1 MVQSPGSKAPP
12 PGLAY
17 PTRMVS
23 MNEPG
28 PWASPQGKPE
38 HKGLEPDPDITD
50 TDQARAE
57 ERVSAFQR
65 GGGPFVAAVE
75 ATRMPMVVTDPTVDG
90 NPIVYVN
97 QSFIDLFGYAR
108 EEIVGQNYFF
118 LAGPGTDPEVE
129 QFIRAAMIAE
139 EPLNLEVL
147 LRAKSGREV
156 WAAQFV
162 SPVHDEHGHVIQHFA
177 SFLDITRRV
186 RAERRT
192 QRLNEVLESR
202 VRERT
207 QELQNELDRR
217 HALEGILTE
226 SIREKDRLL
235 GQRSVLLHEVNHR
248 AKNSI
253 AMAVSMLR
261 LQMARQGNP
270 GVSEALENA
279 IQRLDHLARIHE
291 LLYRQDSNDV
301 QSVDM
306 AGYLTEL
313 CRNFGHLQ
321 SPEDY
326 RIELMSDADDITL
339 DVDRAINVA
348 LIAGE
353 AITNALKHAFPD
365 KRRGAVRVGL
375 HQEGDD
381 VLLSIEDNG
390 VGLPVQPRVG
400 SMGMRLIEGMARSLN
415 GTLTVEGNRGTRIAL
430 RFPAALG
437 S

>member
-1 MVQSPGSKAPP
+1 
-12 PGLAY
+12 
-17 PTRMVS
+17 
-23 MNEPG
+23 
-28 PWASPQGKPE
+28 
-38 HKGLEPDPDITD
+38 
-50 TDQARAE
+50 
-57 ERVSAFQR
+57 
-65 GGGPFVAAVE
+65 
-75 ATRMPMVVTDPTVDG
+75 
-90 NPIVYVN
+90 
-97 QSFIDLFGYAR
+97 
-108 EEIVGQNYFF
+108 
-118 LAGPGTDPEVE
+118 
-129 QFIRAAMIAE
+129 
-139 EPLNLEVL
+139 
-147 LRAKSGREV
+147 
-156 WAAQFV
+156 
-162 SPVHDEHGHVIQHFA
+162 
-177 SFLDITRRV
+177 
-186 RAERRT
+186 
-192 QRLNEVLESR
+192 
-202 VRERT
+202 
-207 QELQNELDRR
+207 
-217 HALEGILTE
+217 
-226 SIREKDRLL
+226 
-235 GQRSVLLHEVNHR
+235 VLLHEVNHR

-390 VGLPVQPRVG
+390 VGLPSTQRVG
-400 SMGMRLIEGMARSLN
+400 ALGMRLIEGMARSLN
-415 GTLTVEGNRGTRIAL
+415 GTLTVEGNRGTRIAA

>member
-1 MVQSPGSKAPP
+1 MRPAPTP
-12 PGLAY
+12 ADIL
-17 PTRMVS
+17 
-23 MNEPG
+23 
-28 PWASPQGKPE
+28 QGK
-38 HKGLEPDPDITD
+38 
-50 TDQARAE
+50 AE
-57 ERVSAFQR
+57 ERVIAFQR

-75 ATRMPMVVTDPTVDG
+75 TTRMPMVVTDPSVNG

-97 QSFIDLFGYAR
+97 QSFIDLFGYSR
-108 EEIVGQNYFF
+108 EEVLGQNYFF
-118 LAGPGTDPEVE
+118 LTGPDTDPDVE
-129 QFIRAAMIAE
+129 RHIRAAMMAD
-139 EPLNLEVL
+139 EPLNLEVQ

-162 SPVHDEHGHVIQHFA
+162 SPVHDDQGRVAQHFA
-177 SFLDITRRV
+177 SFWDITRRV

-192 QRLNEVLESR
+192 RRLNEVLESR
-202 VRERT
+202 VKERT

-217 HALEGILTE
+217 HALEGVLTE
-226 SIREKDRLL
+226 SIREKDKLL
-235 GQRSVLLHEVNHR
+235 GQRNVLLHEVNHR

-253 AMAVSMLR
+253 SMAISMLR
-261 LQMARQGNP
+261 LQMVRQGDP
-270 GVSEALENA
+270 GISEALENA

-306 AGYLTEL
+306 AAYLTEL
-313 CRNFGHLQ
+313 CRNFGHLR
-321 SPEDY
+321 SPEDH
-326 RIELMSDADDITL
+326 RIELTSDADDITL

-375 HQEGDD
+375 HHEGED

-390 VGLPVQPRVG
+390 IGLPATPRAG

-415 GTLTVEGNRGTRIAL
+415 GTLTIEGDRRTRIAV
-430 RFPAALG
+430 RFPTAIR

>member
-1 MVQSPGSKAPP
+1 M
-12 PGLAY
+12 
-17 PTRMVS
+17 
-23 MNEPG
+23 E
-28 PWASPQGKPE
+28 
-38 HKGLEPDPDITD
+38 LEPDLEATN
-50 TDQARAE
+50 TDQGRAE
-57 ERVSAFQR
+57 ERVNAFQR
-65 GGGPFVAAVE
+65 SGGPFVAAVE
-75 ATRMPMVVTDPTVDG
+75 ATRMPMVVTDPTVDD
-90 NPIVYVN
+90 NPIIYVN
-97 QSFIDLFGYAR
+97 QSFIDLFGYSR
-108 EEIVGQNYFF
+108 EEVLGQNYFF
-118 LAGPGTDPEVE
+118 LTGTNTDPEVE
-129 QFIRAAMIAE
+129 RHIRAAMKAD
-139 EPLNLEVL
+139 EPLNLEVQ
-147 LRAKSGREV
+147 LRSKSGREV

-162 SPVHDEHGHVIQHFA
+162 SPVHDDQGHVIQHFA
-177 SFLDITRRV
+177 SFWDITRRV

-202 VRERT
+202 VKERT
-207 QELQNELDRR
+207 RELQNELDRR
-217 HALEGILTE
+217 HALESVLTE

-253 AMAVSMLR
+253 ALAISMLR
-261 LQMARQGNP
+261 LQVARQGNHE
-270 GVSEALENA
+270 VSQALENA

-313 CRNFGHLQ
+313 CRNFSHLQ
-321 SPEDY
+321 SPEDH
-326 RIELMSDADDITL
+326 RIELMGDADDITL

-375 HQEGDD
+375 HHEGDD

-390 VGLPVQPRVG
+390 VGLPAQPRVG

-415 GTLTVEGNRGTRIAL
+415 GTLTIEGNQGTQIAV
-430 RFPAALG
+430 RFPATLG

>member
-1 MVQSPGSKAPP
+1 MK
-12 PGLAY
+12 
-17 PTRMVS
+17 
-23 MNEPG
+23 
-28 PWASPQGKPE
+28 
-38 HKGLEPDPDITD
+38 PDPTPAD
-50 TDQARAE
+50 TDQERAE
-57 ERVSAFQR
+57 ERVHAFQR
-65 GGGPFVAAVE
+65 VGGPFVAAVE
-75 ATRMPMVVTDPTVDG
+75 ATRMPMVVTDPVVDG

-97 QSFIDLFGYAR
+97 QSFIDLFGYSR
-108 EEIVGQNYFF
+108 EEILGHNYFF

-129 QFIRAAMIAE
+129 KFIRAAMIAE
-139 EPLNLEVL
+139 EPLNLEVS
-147 LRAKSGREV
+147 LRAKDGREV

-162 SPVHDEHGHVIQHFA
+162 SPVHDDQGRVILHFA
-177 SFLDITRRV
+177 SFLDITRRI

-202 VRERT
+202 VKERT

-217 HALEGILTE
+217 HALEGVLTE
-226 SIREKDRLL
+226 SLREKDKLL

-253 AMAVSMLR
+253 AMAISMLR
-261 LQMARQGNP
+261 LQVARQGSP
-270 GVSEALENA
+270 EVSEALENA

-291 LLYRQDSNDV
+291 LLYRQDSNDI

-321 SPEDY
+321 SPGDY
-326 RIELMSDADDITL
+326 RIELTSDADDITL

-353 AITNALKHAFPD
+353 AITNALKHAFPN

-375 HQEGDD
+375 HHEGDD

-390 VGLPVQPRVG
+390 VGFPEQQRVG
-400 SMGMRLIEGMARSLN
+400 SMGIRLIHGMARSLN
-415 GTLTVEGNRGTRIAL
+415 GTFTIESDRRTQIAV

>member
-1 MVQSPGSKAPP
+1 MKPAPK
-12 PGLAY
+12 
-17 PTRMVS
+17 S
-23 MNEPG
+23 
-28 PWASPQGKPE
+28 
-38 HKGLEPDPDITD
+38 TD
-50 TDQARAE
+50 TDRGRAE
-57 ERVSAFQR
+57 ERVHAFQR

-97 QSFIDLFGYAR
+97 QSFIDLFGYTR
-108 EEIVGQNYFF
+108 EEVVGQNYFF
-118 LAGPGTDPEVE
+118 LAGPETDPEVE
-129 QFIRAAMIAE
+129 KFIRTAMVADE
-139 EPLNLEVL
+139 SLNLEVL

-162 SPVHDEHGHVIQHFA
+162 SPVHDDHGRVIQHFA

-192 QRLNEVLESR
+192 QRLNEVLEGR
-202 VRERT
+202 VKERT

-217 HALEGILTE
+217 RALEGVLTE

-248 AKNSI
+248 AKNSVT
-253 AMAVSMLR
+253 MAISMLR
-261 LQMARQGNP
+261 LQVARQSNP

-313 CRNFGHLQ
+313 CRHFGHLQ
-321 SPEDY
+321 SPEDH
-326 RIELMSDADDITL
+326 RIELISDADDITL

-365 KRRGAVRVGL
+365 RRRGAVRVGL
-375 HQEGDD
+375 HHEGDD

-390 VGLPVQPRVG
+390 VGLRAKQRAG

-415 GTLTVEGNRGTRIAL
+415 GTLTIEGDRRTRVAV
-430 RFPAALG
+430 RFPATLR

>member
-1 MVQSPGSKAPP
+1 
-12 PGLAY
+12 
-17 PTRMVS
+17 
-23 MNEPG
+23 MNELG
-28 PWASPQGKPE
+28 PWALTQGGKRE
-38 HKGLEPDPDITD
+38 HEELEPDPQSTD
-50 TDQARAE
+50 ADQGRAE
-57 ERVSAFQR
+57 DRVKAFQR

-75 ATRMPMVVTDPTVDG
+75 ATRMPMVVTDPKIDG
-90 NPIVYVN
+90 NPIIYVN
-97 QSFIDLFGYAR
+97 QSFINLFGYSR
-108 EEIVGQNYFF
+108 EEVLGQNYFF
-118 LAGPGTDPEVE
+118 LAGPDTDPEVE
-129 QFIRAAMIAE
+129 RHIRTAMMADE
-139 EPLNLEVL
+139 SLDLEVP
-147 LRAKSGREV
+147 LRAKDGREV

-162 SPVHDEHGHVIQHFA
+162 SPVHDDQGRVIQHFA
-177 SFLDITRRV
+177 SFWDITRRV

-192 QRLNEVLESR
+192 RRLNEVLESR
-202 VRERT
+202 VKERT

-217 HALEGILTE
+217 HALEGVLTE

-235 GQRSVLLHEVNHR
+235 GQRNVLLHEVNHR

-291 LLYRQDSNDV
+291 LLYRQDSNDL

-306 AGYLTEL
+306 AAYLTEL
-313 CRNFGHLQ
+313 CLNFGHLR
-321 SPEDY
+321 SPEEH
-326 RIELMSDADDITL
+326 RIELTSDADDITL

-365 KRRGAVRVGL
+365 KRQGTVRVGL
-375 HQEGDD
+375 HQEGGD

-390 VGLPVQPRVG
+390 VGLPATRRAG

-415 GTLTVEGNRGTRIAL
+415 GTLTIEGDRRTRIAV
-430 RFPAALG
+430 RFPAKLG

>member
-1 MVQSPGSKAPP
+1 
-12 PGLAY
+12 
-17 PTRMVS
+17 
-23 MNEPG
+23 
-28 PWASPQGKPE
+28 
-38 HKGLEPDPDITD
+38 
-50 TDQARAE
+50 
-57 ERVSAFQR
+57 
-65 GGGPFVAAVE
+65 
-75 ATRMPMVVTDPTVDG
+75 MVVTDPTIGD

-97 QSFIDLFGYAR
+97 QSFIDLFGYSR
-108 EEIVGQNYFF
+108 EEVLGQNYFF
-118 LAGPGTDPEVE
+118 LTGPDTDPEVE
-129 QFIRAAMIAE
+129 RLIRAAMIAD
-139 EPLNLEVL
+139 EPLNLEVR
-147 LRAKSGREV
+147 LRTKSGREV

-162 SPVHDEHGHVIQHFA
+162 SPVHDDQDRVIQHFA
-177 SFLDITRRV
+177 SFWDITRRV
-186 RAERRT
+186 KAERRT

-202 VRERT
+202 VKERT
-207 QELQNELDRR
+207 QELETELDRR
-217 HALEGILTE
+217 HALEGVLME
-226 SIREKDRLL
+226 SIREKDKLL

-253 AMAVSMLR
+253 AMAISMLR

-279 IQRLDHLARIHE
+279 IQRLDHLTRIHE

-306 AGYLTEL
+306 AAYLTEL
-313 CRNFGHLQ
+313 CRNFDHLQ
-321 SPEDY
+321 SPEY
-326 RIELMSDADDITL
+326 LRIELTSDADDITL

-365 KRRGAVRVGL
+365 KRRGAIRVGL
-375 HQEGDD
+375 HQEEDE

-390 VGLPVQPRVG
+390 AGLSATPRAG

-415 GTLTVEGNRGTRIAL
+415 GKLAIESDRRTRIAV
-430 RFPAALG
+430 RFPAAVR

>member
-1 MVQSPGSKAPP
+1 M
-12 PGLAY
+12 
-17 PTRMVS
+17 
-23 MNEPG
+23 E
-28 PWASPQGKPE
+28 
-38 HKGLEPDPDITD
+38 LEPDLESAN
-50 TDQARAE
+50 TDQGRAE
-57 ERVSAFQR
+57 ERVNAFQR
-65 GGGPFVAAVE
+65 SGGPFVAAVE
-75 ATRMPMVVTDPTVDG
+75 ATRMPMVVTDPTVDD
-90 NPIVYVN
+90 NPIIYVN
-97 QSFIDLFGYAR
+97 QSFIDLFGYSR
-108 EEIVGQNYFF
+108 EEVLGQNYFF
-118 LAGPGTDPEVE
+118 LTGTNTDPEVE
-129 QFIRAAMIAE
+129 RHIRAAMKAD
-139 EPLNLEVL
+139 EPLNLEVQ
-147 LRAKSGREV
+147 LRSKSGRDV

-162 SPVHDEHGHVIQHFA
+162 SPVHDDQGRVIQHFA
-177 SFLDITRRV
+177 SFWDITRRV

-202 VRERT
+202 VKERT
-207 QELQNELDRR
+207 RELQNELDRR
-217 HALEGILTE
+217 HALESVLTE
-226 SIREKDRLL
+226 SIREKDGLL

-253 AMAVSMLR
+253 ALAISMLR
-261 LQMARQGNP
+261 LQVARQGNHE
-270 GVSEALENA
+270 VSQALENA

-291 LLYRQDSNDV
+291 LLYRQDNNDV

-313 CRNFGHLQ
+313 CRNFSHLQ
-321 SPEDY
+321 SPEDH
-326 RIELMSDADDITL
+326 RVELMGDADDITL

-375 HQEGDD
+375 HHEGDD

-390 VGLPVQPRVG
+390 VGLPAQPRVG

-415 GTLTVEGNRGTRIAL
+415 GTLTIEGNQGTRIAV
-430 RFPAALG
+430 RFPATLG

>member
-1 MVQSPGSKAPP
+1 MRPDPP
-12 PGLAY
+12 PADTL
-17 PTRMVS
+17 
-23 MNEPG
+23 
-28 PWASPQGKPE
+28 QG
-38 HKGLEPDPDITD
+38 H
-50 TDQARAE
+50 AE

-75 ATRMPMVVTDPTVDG
+75 ATRMPMVVTDPTVDD

-97 QSFIDLFGYAR
+97 QSFIDLFGYSR
-108 EEIVGQNYFF
+108 EEVLGQNYFF
-118 LAGPGTDPEVE
+118 LTGPDTDPEVE
-129 QFIRAAMIAE
+129 RLIRAAMIVD
-139 EPLNLEVL
+139 EPLNLEVR
-147 LRAKSGREV
+147 LRTKSGQEV

-162 SPVHDEHGHVIQHFA
+162 SPVHDDHGRVIQHFA
-177 SFLDITRRV
+177 SFWDITRRV

-192 QRLNEVLESR
+192 RRLNEVLESR
-202 VRERT
+202 VKERT
-207 QELQNELDRR
+207 QELQTELDRR
-217 HALEGILTE
+217 HALEGVLTE
-226 SIREKDRLL
+226 SIREKDKLL

-253 AMAVSMLR
+253 AMAISMLR

-306 AGYLTEL
+306 AAYLTEL
-313 CRNFGHLQ
+313 CRNFDHLQ
-321 SPEDY
+321 SPDDL
-326 RIELMSDADDITL
+326 RIELTSDADDITL

-375 HQEGDD
+375 HQEGDE

-390 VGLPVQPRVG
+390 VGLSATPRAG
-400 SMGMRLIEGMARSLN
+400 SMGLRLIEGMARSLN
-415 GTLTVEGNRGTRIAL
+415 GTLTIEGDRRTRIAVW
-430 RFPAALG
+430 FPAALT

>member
-1 MVQSPGSKAPP
+1 
-12 PGLAY
+12 
-17 PTRMVS
+17 MVS

-28 PWASPQGKPE
+28 PWELAQGGKRE
-38 HKGLEPDPDITD
+38 HEELEPDPESTD
-50 TDQARAE
+50 ADRGRAE
-57 ERVSAFQR
+57 DRIQAFQR

-75 ATRMPMVVTDPTVDG
+75 ATRMPMVVTDPTVSG
-90 NPIVYVN
+90 NPIVFVN
-97 QSFIDLFGYAR
+97 QSFIDLFGYSR
-108 EEIVGQNYFF
+108 EEVLGQNYFF
-118 LAGPGTDPEVE
+118 LAGPDTDPEVE
-129 QFIRAAMIAE
+129 RHIRAAMMAD
-139 EPLNLEVL
+139 EPLDLEVP
-147 LRAKSGREV
+147 LRAKDGREV

-162 SPVHDEHGHVIQHFA
+162 SPVHDDQGRVIQHFA
-177 SFLDITRRV
+177 SFWDITRRV

-192 QRLNEVLESR
+192 RRLNEVLESR
-202 VRERT
+202 VKERT
-207 QELQNELDRR
+207 QQLQTELDRR
-217 HALEGILTE
+217 RALEGVLTE
-226 SIREKDRLL
+226 SVREKAKLL

-279 IQRLDHLARIHE
+279 IQRLDHLSRIHE

-306 AGYLTEL
+306 AGYLTEVCL
-313 CRNFGHLQ
+313 NFAHLRN
-321 SPEDY
+321 PEDH
-326 RIELMSDADDITL
+326 RIELTSDADDITL

-375 HQEGDD
+375 HHEGDA

-390 VGLPVQPRVG
+390 VGLPATRRAG

-415 GTLTVEGNRGTRIAL
+415 GTLTVGGNRGTRIAA
-430 RFPAALG
+430 RFPAKPG

>member
-1 MVQSPGSKAPP
+1 LKAD
-12 PGLAY
+12 
-17 PTRMVS
+17 
-23 MNEPG
+23 
-28 PWASPQGKPE
+28 PE
-38 HKGLEPDPDITD
+38 FTD
-50 TDQARAE
+50 TNQGRAE
-57 ERVSAFQR
+57 ERVSAYQR

-75 ATRMPMVVTDPTVDG
+75 ATRMPMVVTDPTVSG

-97 QSFIDLFGYAR
+97 QSFIDLFGYSR
-108 EEIVGQNYFF
+108 EEALGRNYFF
-118 LAGPGTDPEVE
+118 LTGPDTDPEVE
-129 QFIRAAMIAE
+129 RHIRAAMIAD
-139 EPLNLEVL
+139 EPLNLEVR

-162 SPVHDEHGHVIQHFA
+162 SPVHDDRGRVIQHFA
-177 SFLDITRRV
+177 SFWDITRRV

-202 VRERT
+202 VKERT
-207 QELQNELDRR
+207 QDLQTELDRR
-217 HALEGILTE
+217 HALEGVLTE

-235 GQRSVLLHEVNHR
+235 GQRNVLLYEVNHR

-253 AMAVSMLR
+253 AMAISMLR
-261 LQMARQGNP
+261 LQMARQGDP

-279 IQRLDHLARIHE
+279 IQRLDHLASIHE
-291 LLYRQDSNDV
+291 ILYRQDSNNV

-306 AGYLTEL
+306 AAYLTEL

-321 SPEDY
+321 SPEDK
-326 RIELMSDADDITL
+326 RIELTSDADDITL

-375 HQEGDD
+375 HHEGDD

-390 VGLPVQPRVG
+390 VGLPATRRPG

-415 GTLTVEGNRGTRIAL
+415 GTLTIEGDRRTRIAV
-430 RFPAALG
+430 RFPGRLG

>member
-1 MVQSPGSKAPP
+1 
-12 PGLAY
+12 
-17 PTRMVS
+17 
-23 MNEPG
+23 MNEPA
-28 PWASPQGKPE
+28 PWTLLQSCQREYKE
-38 HKGLEPDPDITD
+38 VKPDPESTT
-50 TDQARAE
+50 TDQGLAE
-57 ERVSAFQR
+57 EQVQAFQR
-65 GGGPFVAAVE
+65 SGGPFVAAVE
-75 ATRMPMVVTDPTVDG
+75 ATRMPMVVTDPTIDD

-97 QSFIDLFGYAR
+97 QSFIDLFGYSR
-108 EEIVGQNYFF
+108 EEVLGRNYFF
-118 LAGPGTDPEVE
+118 LAGPDTDPEVE
-129 QFIRAAMIAE
+129 RHIRAAVLAD
-139 EPLNLEVL
+139 EPLDLEVR
-147 LRAKSGREV
+147 LRAKDGREV

-162 SPVHDEHGHVIQHFA
+162 SPVHDDQGHVIQHFA
-177 SFLDITRRV
+177 SFLDLTRRV

-192 QRLNEVLESR
+192 RRLNEVLESR
-202 VRERT
+202 VKERT

-217 HALEGILTE
+217 HALEGVLTE
-226 SIREKDRLL
+226 SVREKDKLL

-253 AMAVSMLR
+253 TMAISMLR
-261 LQMARQGNP
+261 LQMARQGDP

-313 CRNFGHLQ
+313 CLNFGHLR
-321 SPEDY
+321 SPEDH
-326 RIELMSDADDITL
+326 RIELVSDADDITL

-375 HQEGDD
+375 HQEGDA

-390 VGLPVQPRVG
+390 VGLPATRRQG
-400 SMGMRLIEGMARSLN
+400 ALGMRLIEGMARSLN
-415 GTLTVEGNRGTRIAL
+415 GTLTVGGDRGTRIAV
-430 RFPAALG
+430 RFPAKPG

>member
-1 MVQSPGSKAPP
+1 MALDLTPADI
-12 PGLAY
+12 L
-17 PTRMVS
+17 
-23 MNEPG
+23 
-28 PWASPQGKPE
+28 QG
-38 HKGLEPDPDITD
+38 
-50 TDQARAE
+50 QAE
-57 ERVSAFQR
+57 ERVSSFRR

-97 QSFIDLFGYAR
+97 QSFIDLFGHSR
-108 EEIVGQNYFF
+108 EEVLGQNYFF
-118 LAGPGTDPEVE
+118 LTGSNTDPDVE
-129 QFIRAAMIAE
+129 RHIRAAVRAD
-139 EPLNLEVL
+139 EPLNLEVQ
-147 LRAKSGREV
+147 LRAKSGRLV
-156 WAAQFV
+156 WVAQFV
-162 SPVHDEHGHVIQHFA
+162 SPVHDDQGRVIQHFA
-177 SFLDITRRV
+177 SFWDITRRI

-202 VRERT
+202 VKERT
-207 QELQNELDRR
+207 QELQSELDRR
-217 HALEGILTE
+217 HALEGVLTE
-226 SIREKDRLL
+226 SIREKDNLL

-253 AMAVSMLR
+253 AMAISMLR
-261 LQMARQGNP
+261 LQIARQDNP

-279 IQRLDHLARIHE
+279 IQRLEHLARIHE

-365 KRRGAVRVGL
+365 RRRGAVRIGL
-375 HQEGDD
+375 HYEGDGA
-381 VLLSIEDNG
+381 LLSIEDNG
-390 VGLPVQPRVG
+390 VGLPATWRVG

-415 GTLTVEGNRGTRIAL
+415 GALTIESERRTRITVQ
-430 RFPAALG
+430 FPL
-437 S
+437 

>member
-1 MVQSPGSKAPP
+1 ME
-12 PGLAY
+12 
-17 PTRMVS
+17 R
-23 MNEPG
+23 NEL
-28 PWASPQGKPE
+28 K
-38 HKGLEPDPDITD
+38 PDPTYAD
-50 TDQARAE
+50 TDQGRAE
-57 ERVSAFQR
+57 ERVHAFQR
-65 GGGPFVAAVE
+65 GGGPFVAAVK
-75 ATRMPMVVTDPTVDG
+75 ATRMPMVVTDPTLNG

-97 QSFIDLFGYAR
+97 QSFIDLFGYSR
-108 EEIVGQNYFF
+108 EEVVGQNYFF
-118 LAGPGTDPEVE
+118 LAGSLTNPDVE
-129 QFIRAAMIAE
+129 TFIRAAMIAE
-139 EPLNLEVL
+139 EPLNLEVQ

-162 SPVHDEHGHVIQHFA
+162 SPVHDDQGRVIQHFA

-186 RAERRT
+186 KAERRT
-192 QRLNEVLESR
+192 QRLNEVLETR
-202 VRERT
+202 VKERT
-207 QELQNELDRR
+207 QEFQIELDRR
-217 HALEGILTE
+217 HALEGVLTD
-226 SIREKDRLL
+226 SIREKDKLL
-235 GQRSVLLHEVNHR
+235 SQRGVLLHEVNHR

-253 AMAVSMLR
+253 AMAISMLR
-261 LQMARQGNP
+261 LQMARQGDP

-306 AGYLTEL
+306 AAYLTEL
-313 CRNFGHLQ
+313 CQNFGHLR
-321 SPEDY
+321 SPEDH

-375 HQEGDD
+375 HQDGDD
-381 VLLSIEDNG
+381 VLLFIEDNG
-390 VGLPVQPRVG
+390 VGLIAQPRVG

-415 GTLTVEGNRGTRIAL
+415 GALTVEGDGKTRVAV
-430 RFPAALG
+430 RFPG
-437 S
+437 SR

>member
-1 MVQSPGSKAPP
+1 M
-12 PGLAY
+12 
-17 PTRMVS
+17 R
-23 MNEPG
+23 
-28 PWASPQGKPE
+28 
-38 HKGLEPDPDITD
+38 PDPILAD
-50 TDQARAE
+50 TLQSRAE

-75 ATRMPMVVTDPTVDG
+75 ATRMPMVVTDPTVTG

-97 QSFIDLFGYAR
+97 QSFIDLFGYSH
-108 EEIVGQNYFF
+108 EEVMGQNYFF
-118 LAGPGTDPEVE
+118 LTGPDTDPEVE
-129 QFIRAAMIAE
+129 RLIRAAMIVD
-139 EPLNLEVL
+139 EPLNLEVQ

-156 WAAQFV
+156 WVAQFV
-162 SPVHDEHGHVIQHFA
+162 SPVHDNQGCLIQHFA
-177 SFLDITRRV
+177 SFWDITRRV

-207 QELQNELDRR
+207 HELQKELDRR
-217 HALEGILTE
+217 HALEGVLTE
-226 SIREKDRLL
+226 SIREKDKLL
-235 GQRSVLLHEVNHR
+235 SQRRVLLHEVNHR

-253 AMAVSMLR
+253 AMAISMLR
-261 LQMARQGNP
+261 LQIARQGDPN
-270 GVSEALENA
+270 VSEALENA

-306 AGYLTEL
+306 AAYLTEL

-321 SPEDY
+321 SPDDL

-348 LIAGE
+348 LITGE

-375 HQEGDD
+375 HHEGED

-390 VGLPVQPRVG
+390 VGITGPRRPG

-415 GTLTVEGNRGTRIAL
+415 GTLTIEGDRRTRIAV
-430 RFPAALG
+430 RFPAAIR

>member
-1 MVQSPGSKAPP
+1 
-12 PGLAY
+12 
-17 PTRMVS
+17 
-23 MNEPG
+23 MNELG
-28 PWASPQGKPE
+28 PWALTQGGKRE
-38 HKGLEPDPDITD
+38 HEELEPDPQSTD
-50 TDQARAE
+50 ADQGRAE
-57 ERVSAFQR
+57 DRVKAFQR

-75 ATRMPMVVTDPTVDG
+75 ATRMPMVVTDPKIDG
-90 NPIVYVN
+90 NPIIYVN
-97 QSFIDLFGYAR
+97 QSFINLFGYSR
-108 EEIVGQNYFF
+108 EEVLGQNYFF
-118 LAGPGTDPEVE
+118 LAGPDTDPEVE
-129 QFIRAAMIAE
+129 RHIRTAMMADE
-139 EPLNLEVL
+139 SLDLEVP
-147 LRAKSGREV
+147 LRAKDGREV

-162 SPVHDEHGHVIQHFA
+162 SPVHDDQGRVIQHFA
-177 SFLDITRRV
+177 SFWDITRRV

-192 QRLNEVLESR
+192 RRLNEVLESR
-202 VRERT
+202 VKERT
-207 QELQNELDRR
+207 QELQTELDRR
-217 HALEGILTE
+217 HALEGVLTE

-235 GQRSVLLHEVNHR
+235 GQRNVLLHEVNHR

-291 LLYRQDSNDV
+291 LLYRQDSNDL

-306 AGYLTEL
+306 AAYLTEL
-313 CRNFGHLQ
+313 CLNFGHLR
-321 SPEDY
+321 SPEEH
-326 RIELMSDADDITL
+326 RIELTSDADDITL

-365 KRRGAVRVGL
+365 KRRGTVRVGL
-375 HQEGDD
+375 HQEGGD

-390 VGLPVQPRVG
+390 VGLPATRRAG

-415 GTLTVEGNRGTRIAL
+415 GTLTIEGDRRTRIAV
-430 RFPAALG
+430 RFPAKLG

>member
-1 MVQSPGSKAPP
+1 MEPSKPSE
-12 PGLAY
+12 L
-17 PTRMVS
+17 
-23 MNEPG
+23 
-28 PWASPQGKPE
+28 K
-38 HKGLEPDPDITD
+38 PDPTHADS
-50 TDQARAE
+50 DQGRAE
-57 ERVSAFQR
+57 ERVHAFQR
-65 GGGPFVAAVE
+65 GGGPFVAAVK
-75 ATRMPMVVTDPTVDG
+75 ATRMPMVVTDPTVSG

-97 QSFIDLFGYAR
+97 QSFIDLFGYSR
-108 EEIVGQNYFF
+108 EEVVGQNYFF
-118 LAGPGTDPEVE
+118 LAGPETDPEVE
-129 QFIRAAMIAE
+129 RFIRGAMIAE

-162 SPVHDEHGHVIQHFA
+162 SPVYDDQGRVIQHFA

-186 RAERRT
+186 GAERRT
-192 QRLNEVLESR
+192 QRLNEVLEGR
-202 VRERT
+202 VKERT
-207 QELQNELDRR
+207 QELQSELDRR
-217 HALEGILTE
+217 HALEGVLTE
-226 SIREKDRLL
+226 SIREKDKLL

-253 AMAVSMLR
+253 AMAISMLR
-261 LQMARQGNP
+261 LQVARQNNP

-279 IQRLDHLARIHE
+279 IQRLEHLARIHE

-321 SPEDY
+321 SPEDH

-365 KRRGAVRVGL
+365 RRRGAVRIGL
-375 HQEGDD
+375 HHEGDD
-381 VLLSIEDNG
+381 ALLSIEDNG
-390 VGLPVQPRVG
+390 VGLPATWRAG

-415 GTLTVEGNRGTRIAL
+415 GTLTIEGERRTRITV
-430 RFPAALG
+430 RFPL
-437 S
+437 

>member
-1 MVQSPGSKAPP
+1 M
-12 PGLAY
+12 
-17 PTRMVS
+17 
-23 MNEPG
+23 
-28 PWASPQGKPE
+28 
-38 HKGLEPDPDITD
+38 EPDPQSTD
-50 TDQARAE
+50 ADQGRAE
-57 ERVSAFQR
+57 DRINAFQR

-75 ATRMPMVVTDPTVDG
+75 ATRMPMVVTDPTVSG

-97 QSFIDLFGYAR
+97 QSFIDLFSYSR
-108 EEIVGQNYFF
+108 EEVLGQNYFF
-118 LAGPGTDPEVE
+118 LAGPDTDPEVE
-129 QFIRAAMIAE
+129 RHIRAAMMAD
-139 EPLNLEVL
+139 EPLDLEVP
-147 LRAKSGREV
+147 LRAKDGREV

-162 SPVHDEHGHVIQHFA
+162 SPVHDDQGRVIQHFA
-177 SFLDITRRV
+177 SFWDITRRV
-186 RAERRT
+186 RAERRAR
-192 QRLNEVLESR
+192 RLNVVLESR

-207 QELQNELDRR
+207 QELQTELDRR
-217 HALEGILTE
+217 RALEGVLTE
-226 SIREKDRLL
+226 SVREKDKLL

-253 AMAVSMLR
+253 AMAISMLR
-261 LQMARQGNP
+261 LQMARQGDS

-313 CRNFGHLQ
+313 CQNFGHLR
-321 SPEDY
+321 SPQDQ
-326 RIELMSDADDITL
+326 RIELISDADDITL

-375 HQEGDD
+375 HQEGGD

-390 VGLPVQPRVG
+390 VGLPATRRQG
-400 SMGMRLIEGMARSLN
+400 SMGMRLIEGMAQSLN
-415 GTLTVEGNRGTRIAL
+415 GTLASKGHRGTQIEVQ
-430 RFPAALG
+430 FPLSGRNNPAG
-437 S
+437 